1 MIYKELCVTSYIPT
15 NEYLKQKEE
24 NFNES
29 PSVIIE
35 DPLLIFGVCY
45 KCYDFVEFLLLL
57 SLPYSFQP
65 CCSDLCELGVMDVA
79 LVRNQTSFV
88 SHQKYLFSKDPQTGP
103 ELGDLDLWITGIC

>member
-35 DPLLIFGVCY
+35 DPLLIFGVRY
-45 KCYDFVEFLLLL
+45 KSYDFVEFLLLL
-57 SLPYSFQP
+57 SLPYSFQQ

-79 LVRNQTSFV
+79 LVRNQTRFV

-103 ELGDLDLWITGIC
+103 ELGDLDFWITGIC